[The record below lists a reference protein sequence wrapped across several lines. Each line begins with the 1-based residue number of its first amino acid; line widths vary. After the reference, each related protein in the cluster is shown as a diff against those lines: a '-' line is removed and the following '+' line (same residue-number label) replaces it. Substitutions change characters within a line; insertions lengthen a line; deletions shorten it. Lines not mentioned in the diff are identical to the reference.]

1 MLTPRFSLALTTA
14 TDLHAGQLRKGTRVP
29 YVAHLLGVTSIALVH
44 GADEDEAIAALLHD
58 AIEDA
63 PKALGAAGVR
73 RLIDQQFGARVLEI
87 VEGCTD
93 ADVTPKPA
101 WLTRKL
107 AYVTHAAKL
116 PPSVV
121 LVSASDKLHN
131 SSAIL
136 TDFRAIG
143 HDLWRR
149 FNADAGMT
157 GVLGYYRGLVTA
169 YVATGHHPRLIAE
182 LDGVVTTLEDTVGQ
196 RGVWPPAAPTQP
208 STSE

>member
-1 MLTPRFSLALTTA
+1 MVSLWIRSDAIPGLTPR
-14 TDLHAGQLRKGTRVP
+14 G
-29 YVAHLLGVTSIALVH
+29 
-44 GADEDEAIAALLHD
+44 
-58 AIEDA
+58 EDA

-87 VEGCTD
+87 MEGCTD

-107 AYVTHAAKL
+107 AYVAHVAGL

-143 HDLWRR
+143 HDLWSR

-169 YVATGHHPRLIAE
+169 YRATGHHTRLIGE
-182 LDGVVTTLEDTVGQ
+182 LDLVVRALEDAVGQ

-208 STSE
+208 ATSE